1 MAHQLIIAIVDK
13 GKDIDVMNIAKAQGA
28 RGGTIMVGKGASVFE
43 KKKLSGLNI
52 DPEKEMVMIMTTEE
66 KSKSIMQ
73 AISEAMQMDKPNT
86 GVIFTLATEDVM
98 GVIKE

>member
-43 KKKLSGLNI
+43 KQ
-52 DPEKEMVMIMTTEE
+52 TYRYYW
-66 KSKSIMQ
+66 
-73 AISEAMQMDKPNT
+73 
-86 GVIFTLATEDVM
+86 
-98 GVIKE
+98 